1 MRAMFRLVRLEWEQN
16 NMKKYLWISI
26 AFAWGSLLLSGIISM
41 SGKMGK
47 NMAYTW
53 FMNICQIV
61 YVSILF
67 AIIVIDKCKGMA
79 AERGFSY
86 PVQRCTLVLAKVISV
101 WSAMVPIWF
110 LTKLLA
116 YSALLFFCQTGVL
129 DIAIEFKG
137 YYVINAFL
145 DTISLANSG
154 IVPLFIGVVL
164 NSSKAGIA
172 SSVIISLVVQRM
184 KITGDLL
191 LHFCHSSISL
201 GIAVILLI
209 VLMHVIEKREI

>member
-79 AERGFSY
+79 AERGFS
-86 PVQRCTLVLAKVISV
+86 
-101 WSAMVPIWF
+101 
-110 LTKLLA
+110 
-116 YSALLFFCQTGVL
+116 
-129 DIAIEFKG
+129 
-137 YYVINAFL
+137 
-145 DTISLANSG
+145 
-154 IVPLFIGVVL
+154 
-164 NSSKAGIA
+164 
-172 SSVIISLVVQRM
+172 
-184 KITGDLL
+184 
-191 LHFCHSSISL
+191 
-201 GIAVILLI
+201 
-209 VLMHVIEKREI
+209 